1 MRFAICDLRFAIC
14 DLLMASFN
22 FDYDYDYGFEILMFL
37 VLCYDGDVIDDCRYD
52 SVSTTMLVRHL
63 FTSFH
68 FFAA

>member
-1 MRFAICDLRFAIC
+1 
-14 DLLMASFN
+14 MASSN